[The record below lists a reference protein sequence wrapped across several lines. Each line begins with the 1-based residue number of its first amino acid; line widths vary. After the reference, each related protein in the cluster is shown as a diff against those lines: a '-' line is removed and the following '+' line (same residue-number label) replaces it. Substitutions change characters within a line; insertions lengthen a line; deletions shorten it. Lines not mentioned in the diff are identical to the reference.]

1 MFKNILEKFFVSLF
15 GKLIGFLKIIVLI
28 NYYGTNYLTDSFII
42 VLSIYWFWS
51 NIIVYSM
58 FSVSLIPSLSKT
70 IQTKEQLSITVGTI
84 HSVNLVSILGLL
96 IVIVFPFQII
106 SIFAPID
113 NPEFTFYS
121 VKLLYLLSPLI
132 ILIPFTEI
140 FTILN
145 YYKKRMKTASINLT
159 VWNSFQLISIILAF
173 HLFSDE
179 VYLIY
184 FFSIFTVLGYSITAF
199 IQIKSNSYFKYF
211 NTNKLFKISIN
222 NFFDILRKNYIFFFA
237 TLFSQLNIYI
247 DNFFISFLNEGFVS
261 KYNIIIK
268 VPEVVQSLLISSLS
282 VVFFNKIVEKNVKE
296 KKIFINFIIYLIPII
311 IVAVLLANYI
321 GSDFLYLIY
330 NKSSFGGLDKSE
342 LTGILTIISINIF
355 FMISVALLLKIYIS
369 KNLTKVILNA
379 SILNVI
385 VNTVANYLVIS
396 EYGIFGIALT
406 TLISTYIL
414 NWILYSYYF
423 KLNFFKN
430 IILGLILLLLILIFI

>member
-1 MFKNILEKFFVSLF
+1 MFKNILDKFFVSLF
-15 GKLIGFLKIIVLI
+15 GKFIGFLKIIVLI

-70 IQTKEQLSITVGTI
+70 IQIKEQLSITLGTI
-84 HSVNLVSILGLL
+84 HSVNLVSILGFL
-96 IVIVFPFQII
+96 IVFIFPLQII
-106 SIFAPID
+106 STFAPID

-132 ILIPFTEI
+132 LLIPFTEI

-159 VWNSFQLISIILAF
+159 VWNSCQLISIILAF
-173 HLFSDE
+173 QLFTDE

-222 NFFDILRKNYIFFFA
+222 NFFDILRKNYMFFFA

-261 KYNIIIK
+261 KYNIIVK
-268 VPEVVQSLLISSLS
+268 VPEVVQSLLISSIS

-330 NKSSFGGLDKSE
+330 NKSSFDGLDKSE
-342 LTGILTIISINIF
+342 LTGILTIISFNIF

-385 VNTVANYLVIS
+385 VNTIANYLVIS
-396 EYGIFGIALT
+396 EYGIFGIAFT

-414 NWILYSYYF
+414 NWILFSYYF

-430 IILGLILLLLILIFI
+430 IILALILLLLLLLFI

>member
-211 NTNKLFKISIN
+211 NIIKLFKIS
-222 NFFDILRKNYIFFFA
+222 
-237 TLFSQLNIYI
+237 
-247 DNFFISFLNEGFVS
+247 
-261 KYNIIIK
+261 
-268 VPEVVQSLLISSLS
+268 
-282 VVFFNKIVEKNVKE
+282 
-296 KKIFINFIIYLIPII
+296 
-311 IVAVLLANYI
+311 
-321 GSDFLYLIY
+321 
-330 NKSSFGGLDKSE
+330 
-342 LTGILTIISINIF
+342 
-355 FMISVALLLKIYIS
+355 
-369 KNLTKVILNA
+369 
-379 SILNVI
+379 
-385 VNTVANYLVIS
+385 
-396 EYGIFGIALT
+396 
-406 TLISTYIL
+406 
-414 NWILYSYYF
+414 
-423 KLNFFKN
+423 
-430 IILGLILLLLILIFI
+430 